1 MTTPLTHD
9 HVFLGQDHRR
19 NERRVWWVIALTAGM
34 MVVEIIAGNLYG
46 SMALVA
52 DGWHMSTHAGAML
65 ITALAYGYARRQ
77 ARNPRFTFGTGKL
90 GELAGF
96 ASAIVL
102 ALIAMLIG
110 WDSLARLVDPVPIR
124 FDEAIAIAAAGLL
137 VNLVSAWLLRD
148 DHGHAH
154 GHGGH
159 ASEQVRRDHHGHD
172 HGHGHDHDHDHDHEH
187 RHAHED
193 DPDHAHGHGAA
204 HGRPRRTHDNN
215 LRSAY
220 VHVLADA
227 LTSVLAIAALLAG
240 RSYGWLWADPAM
252 GVVGA
257 LVIARWSWGLIR
269 DAGTVLLDATPQSG
283 RMRRD
288 IEQALD
294 AGDGEIADLH
304 VWQVGPGH
312 YAAIVSLV
320 TRHPR
325 DSAFYK
331 AKLAHIAGLSHL
343 TVETQACP

>member
-1 MTTPLTHD
+1 MNTPLTHD

-102 ALIAMLIG
+102 ALIALIIG

-124 FDEAIAIAAAGLL
+124 FDEAIAIAAAGLV
-137 VNLVSAWLLRD
+137 VNLVSAWLLKD

-159 ASEQVRRDHHGHD
+159 
-172 HGHGHDHDHDHDHEH
+172 GHDHDHDHG
-187 RHAHED
+187 
-193 DPDHAHGHGAA
+193 HGHGHDHGHAHSHASPSHAHAPAAA
-204 HGRPRRTHDNN
+204 HAHPQRSHDNN

-269 DAGTVLLDATPQSG
+269 DSGTVLLDAAPQSG
-283 RMRRD
+283 KMRRD

-343 TVETQACP
+343 TVETQASP